1 MTPFQSTAVAEKFAS
16 YPPEARAALL
26 VLREIVWETARSLP
40 AVGEIVETLKWGE
53 PAYGTPSKAGSTFRM
68 DWKAKAPGSYALY
81 FNCQTDLIDTF
92 RTLFP
97 NDFVFEG
104 NRALVFRLGE
114 PLPADAVAF
123 CMAAA
128 FTYHLNKKKL
138 HREKQHRGGVPG
150 PSAR

>member
-1 MTPFQSTAVAEKFAS
+1 MTPFQSREVTAKFDA
-16 YPPEARAALL
+16 YPPAAREALL

-40 AVGEIVETLKWGE
+40 EVGLIEETLKWGE

-68 DWKAKAPGSYALY
+68 DWKAKAPGHYALY

-92 RTLFP
+92 KALFP

-114 PLPADAVAF
+114 AIPGDSVAF
-123 CMAAA
+123 CMGAA
-128 FTYHLNKKKL
+128 FTYHLNK
-138 HREKQHRGGVPG
+138 RRQQRGGALR